1 MSAAPGE
8 PPRDILDTPDAG
20 PTAIRGGAL
29 RGAGYAAGLLISVAA
44 VPFVIRHLGVVDFGR
59 YVVVTALITLVAGL
73 TEGGLQAVG
82 TREFTLRDAADRHR
96 LMRNL
101 LGVRIGLTGL
111 GVALAV
117 GFALVA
123 GYDRT
128 LVLGTAVAGLAML
141 VQSLQTLLAV
151 PLVSHL
157 RLGWATVADLLRQS
171 VFAALTIGM
180 VALGASL
187 LPFFAVAVP
196 ASGVAALLTA
206 WLVRRLTPFRPAF
219 DPAEW
224 WLLVRDTIPYAAAIA
239 VNIAYFRLAIVIMS
253 LLATELETGYFGASF
268 RVLEVLLP
276 IPALAVG
283 AVFPILARAG
293 RDDIER
299 LAYVSQRIFDVAL
312 IAGAGMVLL
321 LEVGAPLILQVLAG
335 EAGRPSVIVL
345 RLQAPALLATFIAVG
360 CGFSLLSLRR
370 HRAMLLAN
378 LVALVFSVVLTVA
391 LVPGLG
397 ARGAAVATTSAEWAL
412 ALAAA
417 ILLVRTHRRLRLSL
431 RVAAPVS
438 LATALGATSL
448 ALPVSVAVQT
458 VAAGAMYLAV
468 LLLLRSVPPEVAD
481 AWRVR
486 RGAA

>member
-1 MSAAPGE
+1 MSATPVQ
-8 PPRDILDTPDAG
+8 PPRDILDTADAG
-20 PTAIRGGAL
+20 PAAIRGGAL
-29 RGAGYAAGLLISVAA
+29 RGAGYAAGLLLSVAV

-82 TREFTLRDAADRHR
+82 TREFTLRQGADRER

-101 LGVRIGLTGL
+101 LGVRIALTGL

-117 GFALVA
+117 GFAAAA

-128 LVLGTAVAGLAML
+128 LILGTAVAGLAML
-141 VQSLQTLLAV
+141 LQSLQTLLAV
-151 PLVSHL
+151 PLVSQL
-157 RLGWATVADLLRQS
+157 RLGWATVVDLLRQS
-171 VFAALTIGM
+171 LFAASTIAL

-196 ASGVAALLTA
+196 ASLIAALVTA

-219 DPAEW
+219 DSGEW
-224 WLLVRDTIPYAAAIA
+224 WPLVRDTLPYAAAIA

-268 RVLEVLLP
+268 RVMEVLLP
-276 IPALAVG
+276 IPALAVS

-293 RDDIER
+293 RDDIDR
-299 LAYVSQRIFDVAL
+299 LAYASQRIFEVAL
-312 IAGAGMVLL
+312 IGGAGLVLL

-335 EAGRPSVIVL
+335 DAGDPSVVVL
-345 RLQAPALLATFIAVG
+345 RLQAPALLATFVAVG

-370 HRAMLLAN
+370 HRAILLAN
-378 LVALVFSVVLTVA
+378 LVALALSVALTFA

-397 ARGAAVATTSAEWAL
+397 ARGAAVATTAAEWGL
-412 ALAAA
+412 ALAVVL
-417 ILLVRTHRRLRLSL
+417 LLVRAHRRLRLSL
-431 RVAAPVS
+431 RVVGPVAFATMVG
-438 LATALGATSL
+438 ATALV
-448 ALPVSVAVQT
+448 LPAPVAVQT
-458 VAAGAMYLAV
+458 AVAGTLYLAV
-468 LLLLRSVPPEVAD
+468 LLLLRSVPPELAD
-481 AWRVR
+481 LLGVR
-486 RGAA
+486 RGTA